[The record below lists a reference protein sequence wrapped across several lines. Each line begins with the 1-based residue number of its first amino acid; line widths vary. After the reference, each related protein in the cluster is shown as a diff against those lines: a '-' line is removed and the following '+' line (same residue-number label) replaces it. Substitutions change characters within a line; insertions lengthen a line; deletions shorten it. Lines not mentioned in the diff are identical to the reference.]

1 MYPMFRKRSS
11 KDTLAIRIS
20 EEEHNFILEKERK
33 FKELG
38 IDVWSLDDRP
48 QSKEYRLAKA
58 KAIRFINNRQP
69 VPAEIRDYLLK
80 VKAQREKS
88 QKS

>member
-1 MYPMFRKRSS
+1 MFRKRSI
-11 KDTLAIRIS
+11 KDSLAIRIS

-38 IDVWSLDDRP
+38 IDVWSFDEGTIKSR
-48 QSKEYRLAKA
+48 EYRLAKA
-58 KAIRFINNRQP
+58 KAIRFINNRQQ

-80 VKAQREKS
+80 VKAQREKLN
-88 QKS
+88 K